1 LSALSERLT
10 KPLKTPNYRRLFKDM
25 DQQEPL
31 PSSDTGSD
39 DLLRF
44 PVPAQPLKGHPPL
57 TVETVVAQ
65 MEALLEAANLGP
77 EFEAM
82 RLAGKNAER
91 FRI

>member
-1 LSALSERLT
+1 MR
-10 KPLKTPNYRRLFKDM
+10 DM
-25 DQQEPL
+25 DHQEPS
-31 PSSDTGSD
+31 PSSGAGLN

-44 PVPAQPLKGHPPL
+44 PVPTQPLTDHPPL
-57 TVETVVAQ
+57 PVETVVAQ

-82 RLAGKNAER
+82 RLASKNPER